1 MSGLRSDKSGL
12 DQICPVWGRIC
23 PATRNFAQQ
32 KCRSGAKTMPIGP
45 DKLTI
50 SKLDNIELREIT
62 GTTRS
67 NLNSRIQI

>member
-1 MSGLRSDKSGL
+1 MSDLRSDMSGL
-12 DQICPVWGRIC
+12 GRIC
-23 PATRNFAQQ
+23 PAWGWICPVTRNFLQQ
-32 KCRSGAKTMPIGP
+32 KSRSGAKTMRLGP

-50 SKLDNIELREIT
+50 SKLDNMELREIT

>member
-1 MSGLRSDKSGL
+1 MSGLRSNVFGL
-12 DQICPVWGRIC
+12 GKICPVWGRIC
-23 PATRNFAQQ
+23 LVTRNFEQW
-32 KCRSGAKTMPIGP
+32 KSRSGAKTMRLSP

-67 NLNSRIQI
+67 NINSRIQI